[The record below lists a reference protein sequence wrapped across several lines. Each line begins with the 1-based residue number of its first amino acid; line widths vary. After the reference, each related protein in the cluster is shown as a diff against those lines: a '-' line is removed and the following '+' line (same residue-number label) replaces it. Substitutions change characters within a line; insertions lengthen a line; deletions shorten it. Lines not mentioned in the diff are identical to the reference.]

1 MIIIIS
7 EPADVHA
14 QAVIRELESFG
25 AKDVRI
31 LNFNDFPTKMSIA
44 MKIANERESEF
55 IINFPDGRAVP
66 MDEVISVW
74 WRRPQA
80 FRLPEKM
87 SPQARQFAMTE
98 AATAFQGMWQSTNTL
113 WVNDIL
119 KDAAASHKP
128 WQLQLAK
135 QLGLRVPDT
144 LMTNDPAEARRF
156 WQKYPGSV
164 VYKCF
169 VETYHSWRETRILKR
184 EEEKLSA
191 SISLAPVIFQ
201 EYIPAA
207 VDLRITAIGPAL
219 YSAEAHSQQGEYKI
233 DVRLNNDIPY
243 KPHQLPADVE
253 SKLLKLMRLM
263 GLEYGAIDMRVTPNG
278 EYVFL
283 EVNPAG
289 QFLYVEYAAGI
300 PISKALAAHLAT
312 GVRTVE
318 PVDSVAVAYA

>member
-14 QAVIRELESFG
+14 QAVVRELETLG

-31 LNFNDFPTKMSIA
+31 LNFNDFPTRMSIA
-44 MKIANERESEF
+44 MKIANENDSEF
-55 IINFPDGRAVP
+55 LINFPDGRRVP
-66 MDEVISVW
+66 MEEVVSIW
-74 WRRPQA
+74 WRRPQP

-87 SPQARQFAMTE
+87 TPAARQFAMTE
-98 AATAFQGMWQSTNTL
+98 AATAFQGMWQSTSTL

-144 LMTNDPAEARRF
+144 VMTNDPAEAKQF

-184 EEEKLSA
+184 EEERLA
-191 SISLAPVIFQ
+191 ESIKLAPVIFQ

-207 VDLRITAIGPAL
+207 VDLRITAIGPNLLA
-219 YSAEAHSQQGEYKI
+219 AEAHSQDGEYKI
-233 DVRLNNDIPY
+233 DVRLNNNITYLPHTLPPDI
-243 KPHQLPADVE
+243 E
-253 SKLLKLMRLM
+253 RKLLKLMRRM
-263 GLEYGAIDMRVTPNG
+263 GLEYGAIDMRLTPDG

-289 QFLYVEYAAGI
+289 QFLFVEYAAGI
-300 PISKALAAHLAT
+300 PISKVFAAHLAT

-318 PVDSVAVAYA
+318 PAETASVAAA